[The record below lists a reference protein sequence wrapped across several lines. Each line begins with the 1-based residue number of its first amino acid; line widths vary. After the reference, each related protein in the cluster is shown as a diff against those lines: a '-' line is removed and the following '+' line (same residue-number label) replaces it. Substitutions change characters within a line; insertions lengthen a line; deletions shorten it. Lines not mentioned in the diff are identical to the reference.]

1 MLSEKYINAFIKDLS
16 ETNENSSI
24 LKEDRVVKLP
34 KKPIYAKIYNAPLN
48 LFKKYPAIAD
58 PIILTNIVAAGRPK
72 ILKFKRVRR

>member
-34 KKPIYAKIYNAPLN
+34 NKP
-48 LFKKYPAIAD
+48 
-58 PIILTNIVAAGRPK
+58 T
-72 ILKFKRVRR
+72 